1 MLISSPVVTFS
12 LRLLSCFHF
21 LFSFTNSIPT
31 GRWVTNMIAVIATIT
46 VNKAIT
52 VVTITIVTIRRLA
65 NNIGVIAN
73 VFASFIISV
82 LIQNIVIAIMDVSF
96 IIDRYIKS

>member
-1 MLISSPVVTFS
+1 VNNV
-12 LRLLSCFHF
+12 
-21 LFSFTNSIPT
+21 
-31 GRWVTNMIAVIATIT
+31 IAVIATDT

-65 NNIGVIAN
+65 NSIGVIAN
-73 VFASFIISV
+73 VFASSIISV
-82 LIQNIVIAIMDVSF
+82 LIKNIDIAITNCSF